1 MTPTKKTAKPV
12 KKTTAPVKKTAK
24 KSVKKAADRNMAPD
38 VVGIINMLGAIPGA
52 LERVFGTQPSL
63 TPAQRRRLQGA
74 GIRRYGFISKTL
86 EISESKMQYS
96 PRTFDRDAL
105 RRMVTAIDG
114 LRSIIV
120 TARQV
125 IDIAEDYLFQ
135 ESDDAFRAALIYYNT
150 VRDLARHGDVGAK
163 EVFAVLAP
171 FFARRARTRAEEDVP
186 TQKQAIRDA
195 KAIIRGGK
203 DGEVLIKG
211 KRRAVVRKELEVLDE
226 TGRPRGGVKITERE

>member
-1 MTPTKKTAKPV
+1 MTPTKKTAKPVKKTAKPV

-163 EVFAVLAP
+163 EVFAVLRP
-171 FFARRARTRAEEDVP
+171 FFARGRGDGDEKETPARKSAAP
-186 TQKQAIRDA
+186 K
-195 KAIIRGGK
+195 
-203 DGEVLIKG
+203 
-211 KRRAVVRKELEVLDE
+211 
-226 TGRPRGGVKITERE
+226 PRGGVKGAKRK